1 MVVVICVDITCKALT
16 FFLVSKIC
24 KISDFI
30 PEIHFLIDGA

>member
-16 FFLVSKIC
+16 FFLVNKIC
-24 KISDFI
+24 KISDFV